1 MFKDKAEL
9 KDPEAGTIVATLTED
24 GDRLR
29 VVLKQPV
36 TLSGTTRLAVYGTTE
51 DAELIAVAAANGEDT
66 EIREFHGVS
75 PIGVLPDHAQL
86 ADEKPGWPVGDASDR
101 SRAGRASSGHA
112 LGPNGAIRAARRP
125 RGGGRP
131 ASVAQTRK
139 IAIRI
144 NTIAITITL
153 PSSSLPKSPQSERRS
168 ATKASGTGCAS
179 ATAASGAARVWSD
192 MFTPTVVAEPA
203 FRA

>member
-86 ADEKPGWPVGDASDR
+86 SLTRSPGGPLGTLLIVL
-101 SRAGRASSGHA
+101 GRGELH
-112 LGPNGAIRAARRP
+112 RD
-125 RGGGRP
+125 
-131 ASVAQTRK
+131 TR
-139 IAIRI
+139 
-144 NTIAITITL
+144 
-153 PSSSLPKSPQSERRS
+153 
-168 ATKASGTGCAS
+168 
-179 ATAASGAARVWSD
+179 
-192 MFTPTVVAEPA
+192 
-203 FRA
+203 